1 MKKIAVIALV
11 AILCLSL
18 VACGGKEVSD
28 ITVGGETV
36 SVTDFLAQHLGEYM
50 QSESFTT
57 RRDAYA
63 EHFCVEPSPFVVT
76 DVIEVLAEDME
87 AEAVD
92 VHYLAVVVNCW
103 YAIDEEAFSDR
114 LLLAVNYDT
123 GEVCDPFMV
132 QESWMNEPAT
142 SSEYWFFRI
151 HYGALCSSD
160 YDGGA
165 IFTDS
170 ETRTELPKADIDALN
185 TAIGG

>member
-36 SVTDFLAQHLGEYM
+36 SATDFLAQHLGEYM

-63 EHFCVEPSPFVVT
+63 EQFGVEPSPFVVT

-87 AEAVD
+87 A
-92 VHYLAVVVNCW
+92 
-103 YAIDEEAFSDR
+103 
-114 LLLAVNYDT
+114 
-123 GEVCDPFMV
+123 
-132 QESWMNEPAT
+132 
-142 SSEYWFFRI
+142 
-151 HYGALCSSD
+151 
-160 YDGGA
+160 
-165 IFTDS
+165 
-170 ETRTELPKADIDALN
+170 
-185 TAIGG
+185 